1 MQYTLVMAR
10 PIRIEYP
17 GAVYYITSRG
27 NANRPI
33 FKDEQDRKDFLELLG
48 LLVDRF
54 KWRCHAYCL
63 MNNHYHLLIETP
75 KGNLSQGMRQLNGIY
90 TQNFNRRHRR
100 AGHVFQGRFKG
111 ILIDKKNYLLDLA
124 THVVL
129 NPVRL
134 RVVKSPGN
142 YKWSSYKA
150 TAGIVN
156 APSFLTNEWI
166 LSQFGKQ
173 LKTAHEKYKSH
184 VKQAI
189 KKPKPWDRVR
199 RQILLGDEKFVSDF
213 EPYLEGVK
221 KKEKL
226 TQKEKVAE
234 RPSLRKLFDKV
245 GSKSKNAR
253 DRVIRNA
260 HLRYGYTLADI
271 GKVLGL
277 HYSTIS
283 KIVNE
288 TK

>member
-1 MQYTLVMAR
+1 MAR

-33 FKDEQDRKDFLELLG
+33 FKDDQDRKDFLELLG

-63 MNNHYHLLIETP
+63 MNKHYHLLIETP
-75 KGNLSQGMRQLNGIY
+75 KANLSQGMRQLNGIY

-134 RVVKSPGN
+134 RVVNSPVN
-142 YKWSSYKA
+142 HKWSSYKA
-150 TAGIVN
+150 TAGIVK
-156 APSFLTNEWI
+156 APSFLTTDWI

-173 LKTAHEKYKSH
+173 LKTAQEKYKSH
-184 VKQAI
+184 VRQAI
-189 KKPKPWDRVR
+189 KKPKPWAGVR
-199 RQILLGDEKFVSDF
+199 RQVLLGDEKFVSSL
-213 EPYLEGVK
+213 EPYLKGEK
-221 KKEKL
+221 KKETL
-226 TQKEKVAE
+226 TQIKSVAK

-245 GSKSKNAR
+245 GSKSKKAR
-253 DRVIRNA
+253 DRIIRDA
-260 HLRYGYTLADI
+260 HLKYGYTLADI

>member
-1 MQYTLVMAR
+1 MAR

-27 NANRPI
+27 NANRPV
-33 FKDEQDRKDFLELLG
+33 FKDDQDRKEFLELLG
-48 LLVDRF
+48 QLVDRF

-63 MNNHYHLLIETP
+63 MNKHYHLLIETP
-75 KGNLSQGMRQLNGIY
+75 KANLSQGMRQLNGIY

-100 AGHVFQGRFKG
+100 AGHVFQGRFKA

-124 THVVL
+124 TYVVL

-134 RVVKSPGN
+134 RVVKSPLN

-150 TAGIVN
+150 TAGIVK
-156 APSFLTNEWI
+156 APPFLTTDWI

-173 LKTAHEKYKSH
+173 LKTAHEKYRSR
-184 VKQAI
+184 VRETI
-189 KKPKPWDRVR
+189 KKPKPWGGVR
-199 RQILLGDEKFVSDF
+199 RQVLLGDEKFVSGL
-213 EPYLEGVK
+213 EPYLKGEE

-226 TQKEKVAE
+226 TQIKRVAK
-234 RPSLRKLFDKV
+234 RPTLRKLFDKV
-245 GSKSKNAR
+245 STKSKKAR
-253 DRVIRNA
+253 DHIIRGA
-260 HLRYGYTLADI
+260 HLKYGYTLADI

>member
-1 MQYTLVMAR
+1 MAR

-27 NANRPI
+27 NANRPV
-33 FKDEQDRKDFLELLG
+33 FRDDQDRRDFLELLG

-75 KGNLSQGMRQLNGIY
+75 KANLSQGMRQLNGIY
-90 TQNFNRRHRR
+90 TQNFNRRYRR

-111 ILIDKKNYLLDLA
+111 ILIDKKNYLLELA
-124 THVVL
+124 THMVL

-134 RVVKSPGN
+134 RVVKSSVN

-150 TAGIVN
+150 TAGIVK
-156 APSFLTNEWI
+156 APSFLTTEWL
-166 LSQFGKQ
+166 LSRFGKQ
-173 LKTAHEKYKSH
+173 LKTAHEKYRSH
-184 VKQAI
+184 VKQAV
-189 KKPKPWDRVR
+189 KKPKPWGRVR
-199 RQILLGDEKFVSDF
+199 RQVLLGDEKFVSGL
-213 EPYLEGVK
+213 EPYLKGVK

-226 TQKEKVAE
+226 TQKKKVAE

-245 GSKSKNAR
+245 GSKSRKAR
-253 DRVIRNA
+253 DRIIRDA
-260 HLRYGYTLADI
+260 HLKYGHTLADI
-271 GKVLGL
+271 GKRLGL

-288 TK
+288 AK